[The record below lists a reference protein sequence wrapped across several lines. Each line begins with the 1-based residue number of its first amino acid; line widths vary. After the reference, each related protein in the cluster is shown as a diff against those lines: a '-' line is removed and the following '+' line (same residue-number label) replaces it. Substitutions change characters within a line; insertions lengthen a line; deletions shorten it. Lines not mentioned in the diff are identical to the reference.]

1 MIRKATREDLPRII
15 EIYEDV
21 HTMEELG
28 DIVIGWQRDVYPT
41 RWTAEDALTRDDLYV
56 LESPDGEIV
65 ATAIIRTAYTPRRN
79 ASVFSLRNAGDPSA
93 APILASHAR

>member
-41 RWTAEDALTRDDLYV
+41 RWTAED
-56 LESPDGEIV
+56 
-65 ATAIIRTAYTPRRN
+65 RRM
-79 ASVFSLRNAGDPSA
+79 R
-93 APILASHAR
+93 

>member
-1 MIRKATREDLPRII
+1 MIRKATKEDIKKVT

-41 RWTAEDALTRDDLYV
+41 RWTAEDAVVREDLYV

-65 ATAIIRTAYTPRRN
+65 DLLVVDDTPRHRLHLL
-79 ASVFSLRNAGDPSA
+79 SPDKSSCGDLPWR
-93 APILASHAR
+93 PGCGCWP